1 MKKLLCL
8 IICLLIPFCFAACKD
23 SGENEPVPIEL
34 ISRTLNDEHEFAIVD
49 DNGEEWITNDDVEK
63 VSVIYKEGEDRY
75 LELHFTKDG
84 AKKFKKAVKKSKDGT
99 LSITLD
105 GESIAS
111 PIVAN
116 EKNPE
121 YAKFSDKYEVVIDC
135 FNKIT

>member
-1 MKKLLCL
+1 MKKLLCVIL
-8 IICLLIPFCFAACKD
+8 CLLIPFCFAACKD
-23 SGENEPVPIEL
+23 SGKNEPVPIEL
-34 ISRTLNDEHEFAIVD
+34 ISRALNAEHEFAIVD
-49 DNGEEWITNDDVEK
+49 DSGEEWITNEDVEK
-63 VSVIYKEGEDRY
+63 VFVIYKEGEDRY
-75 LELHFTKDG
+75 LELHFTKSG
-84 AKKFKKAVKKSKDGT
+84 VKKFKKAVKKNKDGI

-116 EKNPE
+116 EKNSE